1 MLAYERWR
9 SEQRAELLE
18 QAVRL
23 KNEIGTLAQFLILL
37 SEVEG

>member
-18 QAVRL
+18 QAIRL
-23 KNEIGTLAQFLILL
+23 KNEVGTLAQFLILL
-37 SEVEG
+37 DD